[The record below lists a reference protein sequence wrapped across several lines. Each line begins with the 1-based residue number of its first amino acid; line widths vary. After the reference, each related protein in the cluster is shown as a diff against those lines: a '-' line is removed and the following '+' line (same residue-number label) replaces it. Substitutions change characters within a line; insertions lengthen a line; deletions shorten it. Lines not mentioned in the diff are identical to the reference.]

1 MKSVTFTCIW
11 APDTKE
17 KNTYMVNC
25 GKLAYKDAG
34 IITHIGAAFSRDQPE
49 KIYIQDRIRENLD
62 DLKTAMINKEGS
74 FYLCGPTWPV
84 PDITQALQ
92 DIISADAEERGIK
105 VDLDAAI
112 EDLKDTSRYILEVY

>member
-1 MKSVTFTCIW
+1 MYSRPVSYTHL
-11 APDTKE
+11 D
-17 KNTYMVNC
+17 V
-25 GKLAYKDAG
+25 YK
-34 IITHIGAAFSRDQPE
+34 RQ
-49 KIYIQDRIRENLD
+49 
-62 DLKTAMINKEGS
+62 